1 LADYRGYLKFCAWV
15 IVSGLT
21 AAVVF
26 SMIMQGMGNIVDYP
40 AIISN
45 LVFCI
50 LNVVIGVRVVLSSID
65 KSNSVFFSRM
75 FGSLF
80 VRILIMGAYVA
91 LGLAVFKFDDVNF
104 VISLFIY
111 YFLFLF
117 LEIMYIVPNKEK
129 IAKSSNSVSEN

>member
-1 LADYRGYLKFCAWV
+1 M

-50 LNVVIGVRVVLSSID
+50 LNVVIGVRVVLSGID